1 AGDVGAVAVVVD
13 VGGVF
18 AVGGLAR
25 SVELLAI
32 GVFGDVGDE
41 VAAETAVEVGGDVG
55 VVAVDAGVDDADQD
69 AFVARLLLV
78 GPVGGGADHAHVPLK
93 VGEGFGAGGAAGGG
107 VVQGVLV
114 DGRSGGAV
122 AGGGGGADLAVG
134 GGADDGVG
142 GGERFEEG
150 VAGAAGDE
158 VAEPGVTGGGDGAA
172 GVLDGGLGAGA
183 GAVGVEDQVRAVGL
197 AFGGGAG
204 CGGGCRGG
212 VRRRGCRGLADQSE
226 SDPHRDAC
234 QALAPPSH
242 LSSISARRGGPHP
255 PGPTRPCGAIYAPF
269 PDFSQAK
276 RKESYLSH
284 QTSTE

>member
-1 AGDVGAVAVVVD
+1 GVVLAVEEPGVDVVAHVDDVDAVVGGIGQGVHAGLEEEHPGVLTRAEVDEGDPGGDAGDAQVVDGRGDGAGDVGAVAVVVD

-134 GGADDGVG
+134 GGADDGV
-142 GGERFEEG
+142 
-150 VAGAAGDE
+150 
-158 VAEPGVTGGGDGAA
+158 
-172 GVLDGGLGAGA
+172 
-183 GAVGVEDQVRAVGL
+183 
-197 AFGGGAG
+197 
-204 CGGGCRGG
+204 
-212 VRRRGCRGLADQSE
+212 
-226 SDPHRDAC
+226 
-234 QALAPPSH
+234 
-242 LSSISARRGGPHP
+242 
-255 PGPTRPCGAIYAPF
+255 
-269 PDFSQAK
+269 
-276 RKESYLSH
+276 
-284 QTSTE
+284 